1 MKAKKIFKGMTA
13 AAIAAVLAASMVPM
27 TAFAAAP
34 ANNGKFTIAAQS
46 GISNT
51 DTVSIYKVA
60 SLDTDG
66 KYVWTWNTNIFK
78 SGVDTSGFT
87 DFDTLAG
94 YTEAANSKELK
105 ALAANLARSVD
116 TAKATR
122 TGAASTTF
130 DNLEQG
136 YYLVTVTSS
145 SSDVIY
151 QPALI
156 AIKDND
162 SRELTQLKK
171 SEIVF
176 DKSITGV
183 TPSQA
188 EYTGHTNT
196 AEAAQVK
203 VGDTVKFTLKTQ
215 IPNYDVAIKNSNEYY
230 TAFTPFTITDT
241 PTKMTIDQAD
251 GKVVVYRSEDDVL
264 NTGSDT
270 PLTKGTDFTTKDTDY
285 TITFDSTGKMTIV
298 LNKDM
303 LLSDTNNDGVSDYAD
318 DYIFVTLEATLDSAA
333 NIDIA
338 NPNNA
343 DVTYSNDYATGGGS
357 KVKRDDVNVF
367 TTKLTINKVDADN
380 TETKLEN
387 AEFELRQGGKVIATL
402 KTDANGQA
410 SYSGLSAG
418 EYQLVETVAPA
429 GYKLDTTPKTI
440 EIGANISEKT
450 VTFTATEGVE
460 ADTTG
465 FKTQITNSMGQTLP
479 GTGGMG
485 TVIFTVAGV
494 SVVALAGIMLVVY
507 MKKRKADEE

>member
-13 AAIAAVLAASMVPM
+13 AAVAAVLAASMVPM

-34 ANNGKFTIAAQS
+34 QNNGKFTISAQS

-66 KYVWTWNTNIFK
+66 KYVWTWNTDIFK
-78 SGVDTSGFT
+78 SGVDTNDFT
-87 DFDTLAG
+87 EFDTLAG
-94 YTEAANSKELK
+94 YNETANSKELK

-116 TAKATR
+116 TTKATK
-122 TGAASTTF
+122 TGVASTTF
-130 DNLEQG
+130 DKLEQG

-162 SRELTQLKK
+162 SKELTQVKK

-183 TPSQA
+183 TPSQT

-196 AEAAQVK
+196 TEAAQVK
-203 VGDTVKFTLKTQ
+203 VGDTVKFTLTTQ
-215 IPNYDVAIKNSNEYY
+215 IPNYDVAIKNNAEYY
-230 TAFTPFTITDT
+230 AAFTPFTITDT
-241 PTKMTIDQAD
+241 PTNMTINQE
-251 GKVVVYRSEDDVL
+251 KVIVYRSEDDKL
-264 NTGSDT
+264 GTENDNTT
-270 PLTKGTDFTTKDTDY
+270 LTKDTDY
-285 TITFDSTGKMTIV
+285 TITFDNGKMTIV

-303 LLSDTNNDGVSDYAD
+303 LLSDTDSDGISDFAD
-318 DYIFVTLEATLDSAA
+318 DYIFVTLEATLDTGA
-333 NIDIA
+333 NIDTA
-338 NPNNA
+338 NPNDA
-343 DVTYSNDYATGGGS
+343 DVTYSNNYATGGGS
-357 KVKRDDVNVF
+357 KVKKDDVNVF
-367 TTKLTINKVDADN
+367 TTKLTINKVDAGN
-380 TETKLEN
+380 TTIKLKD
-387 AEFELRQGGKVIATL
+387 AQFELRQGSKVIATL
-402 KTDANGQA
+402 TTNDSGEA

-418 EYQLVETVAPA
+418 EYTLVETVAPA
-429 GYKLDTTPKTI
+429 GYKLDSTPKTI
-440 EIGANISEKT
+440 KIGANITEKT
-450 VTFTATEGVE
+450 VTFNAVEGVE

-485 TVIFTVAGV
+485 TIIFTVAGAG
-494 SVVALAGIMLVVY
+494 VVLVAGIMLIVY
-507 MKKRKADEE
+507 MKKRKIEE